1 MKLAGATLCGHG
13 EKASIFFR
21 RAETVD
27 HNREREK
34 LTSCVSKKQR
44 SKLKLKDTFLLI
56 ATAKILAQEGS
67 AFLLKMI

>member
-27 HNREREK
+27 HNRERESYQYQ
-34 LTSCVSKKQR
+34 LIISSAEESR
-44 SKLKLKDTFLLI
+44 LI
-56 ATAKILAQEGS
+56 AREYL
-67 AFLLKMI
+67 